1 MMPLCTTASVFVQ
14 STCGCAFI
22 SHGRPWVAHRV
33 CAMPSE
39 PAGEPTFANCASRFE
54 ILPRALQISRPWPL
68 IVATPAE
75 SYPRYSSR
83 FRAGTSTST
92 ALLVPMYPTMP
103 HIQFY
108 FPVFAIRLMSGDCRL
123 TAFPFA
129 SVPLNVCW
137 AVCLPLVELHHRGFS
152 LTSPLAGTLILMP
165 VRLLTTNPSNA
176 SICALNVTGAPPDSL
191 SVNS

>member
-1 MMPLCTTASVFVQ
+1 MMPLCTTASVLVQ

-92 ALLVPMYPTMP
+92 ALLVPIYPTMP
-103 HIQFY
+103 HIEFLLSGVRHQ
-108 FPVFAIRLMSGDCRL
+108 IDERRLQIDG
-123 TAFPFA
+123 
-129 SVPLNVCW
+129 V
-137 AVCLPLVELHHRGFS
+137 
-152 LTSPLAGTLILMP
+152 P
-165 VRLLTTNPSNA
+165 VRVSPAERVLGGVLPA
-176 SICALNVTGAPPDSL
+176 R
-191 SVNS
+191 